1 MIKLKKVSKNI
12 KVKGE
17 KQVILHNIN
26 LEIEKGEFVSIMG
39 PVGSGKSTLLSIMG
53 LMHTGYNGE
62 YYLDGQNMNDIKS
75 REMSEIRNKK
85 IGFIGQ
91 EAHLLGKFNILENIE
106 LPLLHKGHSAFKRNK
121 LILSFLKDTHLRS
134 KLDTYPIQISSGEK
148 QLVIIARALADLPEL
163 ILADNP
169 TNNLDHKMRTNVLTY
184 LQKAND
190 QGSTVVIVTHE
201 PQIVAASNRILNL
214 DLGRLKYTDAC

>member
-106 LPLLHKGHSAFKRNK
+106 LPLLHKGHSAFKRNE
-121 LILSFLKDTHLRS
+121 LILSFLKDTSLDKSILFIFIKQSNSTPIRLRKFLLS
-134 KLDTYPIQISSGEK
+134 LNSNLKTLSSSISLGYKTIDLLFFFLWPI
-148 QLVIIARALADLPEL
+148 
-163 ILADNP
+163 
-169 TNNLDHKMRTNVLTY
+169 
-184 LQKAND
+184 
-190 QGSTVVIVTHE
+190 
-201 PQIVAASNRILNL
+201 
-214 DLGRLKYTDAC
+214 